1 MLRALACVFAIT
13 VPLLSQ
19 GISVPFTMNGGAMQ
33 VQGAFTLSGGS
44 VCCSGVIDIGGE
56 QGTFCGGPSYSSGSC
71 IEWRFT
77 VHLDEATYVLKFK
90 VDTQGMLTGYYYV
103 AGSHAQPVSLYP

>member
-19 GISVPFTMNGGAMQ
+19 GIGVPFSMNGGAMQ

-44 VCCSGVIDIGGE
+44 VCCSGVLDIGGE
-56 QGTFCGGPSYSSGSC
+56 QGTFGGKPAFSNGSGMG
-71 IEWRFT
+71 WRFT
-77 VHLDEATYVLKFK
+77 VHLNEATYVLWVY
-90 VDTQGMLTGYYYV
+90 VDIQGKLTGEYYV
-103 AGSHAQPVSLYP
+103 AGSNDHAVPLYP